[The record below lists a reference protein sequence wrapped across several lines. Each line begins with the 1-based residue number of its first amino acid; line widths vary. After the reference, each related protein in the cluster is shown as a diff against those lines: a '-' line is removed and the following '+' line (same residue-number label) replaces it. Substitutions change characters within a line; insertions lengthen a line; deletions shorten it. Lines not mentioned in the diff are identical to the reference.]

1 MKNIMIIL
9 KHNFKST
16 MKGWFWLVLIFPIA
30 INILVSVL
38 VDKVDSSLEDSN
50 NSFNVGIYT
59 KDNSEIVDGLLPPDK
74 VGSFFKVSSVKEL
87 KETLDKGDISVGVI
101 INSKDIYKDI
111 KTNKEGTIEV
121 ISQSNS
127 GNKEYILSVIN
138 TGIMQIQSF
147 GDNKDEYLKLYKEYE
162 KNSYKFTYENNDL
175 SYAVPYIIMF
185 GLFEMAF
192 LIIGGRCIV
201 PLLKERELKI
211 DRRILMS
218 KISKVEYTLG
228 HILGCF
234 VLLLFQGVTLV
245 ATFYI
250 LNPQFDINL
259 IWMMLLSFALSFV
272 GIAVALVVL
281 SISNNSTMYYTLLS
295 VLVTPM
301 CLLSGGFL
309 PTEFMPESVQHF
321 SLILPLTWINSAFKK
336 IIMEGSYLSIGLDLL
351 AAVSISLVLIMLYL
365 VLERKRKNKLTY

>member
-1 MKNIMIIL
+1 MKNIMTIL
-9 KHNFKST
+9 KHNLKST

-38 VDKVDSSLEDSN
+38 VDKEDSSLEDSN
-50 NSFNVGIYT
+50 NSFNVGVYA
-59 KDNSEIVDGLLPPDK
+59 KDNSEIVDKLLPLDK
-74 VGSFFKVSSVKEL
+74 VGSLFVVSSEKEL

-147 GDNKDEYLKLYKEYE
+147 GDNKDEYLKLYKQYE
-162 KNSYKFTYENNDL
+162 KNSYKFTYENSNL
-175 SYAVPYIIMF
+175 SYAFPYIIMF

-218 KISKVEYTLG
+218 KISKIEYTLG

-234 VLLLFQGVTLV
+234 VLLLFQGATLV

-259 IWMMLLSFALSFV
+259 IWMMLLAFVLSFV
-272 GIAVALVVL
+272 VIAVALVVL
-281 SISNNSTMYYTLLS
+281 SISSNSTMYYTLLS
-295 VLVTPM
+295 VIITPM
-301 CLLSGGFL
+301 CLLSGGFI
-309 PTEFMPESVQHF
+309 PTEFMPESVQHL
-321 SLILPLTWINSAFKK
+321 SLISPLTWINSAFKK
-336 IIMEGSYLSIGLDLL
+336 IIMEGSYLGIGLDLL

-365 VLERKRKNKLTY
+365 VLEDKRKNKLTC